1 MDYINL
7 PKYDGGTDGNNY
19 DTENPLDTEKQ
30 IYWMRNWLKARRNVL
45 EKNADAVGYGYSKY
59 TPKNTTGDVRDAGW
73 NVKMYDNLWNP
84 FAYFNDST
92 PTRNRINKII
102 YSQIENAQNV
112 PKTSVGAGVSDDYNM
127 RGVYV
132 EPDYWDNSGNYVA
145 FAGVP
150 DPDVIVHELT
160 HASHPE

>member
-1 MDYINL
+1 
-7 PKYDGGTDGNNY
+7 
-19 DTENPLDTEKQ
+19 
-30 IYWMRNWLKARRNVL
+30 MRNWLKARRNVL